1 MESPI
6 IPLGGKIVILPQEE
20 GEQTYGNIIVPDT
33 GQEKPE
39 MGTVLA
45 VGPGRISTDGTLI
58 PNRIEVGVTVMVPKF
73 GAQVV
78 VLENETYIVA
88 SENDVLG
95 IIKDKETYPTILIRV
110 NEELKDTKKG
120 YNFNSLKG
128 VLETY

>member
-6 IPLGGKIVILPQEE
+6 IPLGDKIVILPQEE
-20 GEQTYGNIIVPDT
+20 GEQMYGNIIVPDA

-58 PNRIEVGVTVMVPKF
+58 PNKLEVGVTVMVPKF

-78 VLENETYIVA
+78 VVENETYIIA

-95 IIKDKETYPTILIRV
+95 IINKNKSEK
-110 NEELKDTKKG
+110 NE
-120 YNFNSLKG
+120 N
-128 VLETY
+128 

>member
-1 MESPI
+1 M
-6 IPLGGKIVILPQEE
+6 
-20 GEQTYGNIIVPDT
+20 YGNIIVPDA

-58 PNRIEVGVTVMVPKF
+58 PNRIKVGVTVMVPKF

-78 VLENETYIVA
+78 TIENETYIIA

-95 IIKDKETYPTILIRV
+95 IIKNKE
-110 NEELKDTKKG
+110 NE
-120 YNFNSLKG
+120 
-128 VLETY
+128 